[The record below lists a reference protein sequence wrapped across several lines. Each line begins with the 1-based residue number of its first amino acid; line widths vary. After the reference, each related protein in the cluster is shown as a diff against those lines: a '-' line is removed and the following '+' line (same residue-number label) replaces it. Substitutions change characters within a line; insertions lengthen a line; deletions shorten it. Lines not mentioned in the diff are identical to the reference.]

1 MERLMEPEAIYTIL
15 SVFFLA
21 VIISRRPSVVEEPFE
36 DSDISPQLMDDL
48 LSDLYELAGIAEEVV
63 VTRNNGE
70 TVKIRYRK
78 EEKPAPPVATATSKE
93 GPDSRLVW
101 SQDGRSLQRE
111 TLNWGGEQ

>member
-1 MERLMEPEAIYTIL
+1 MEPEALYTIL
-15 SVFFLA
+15 GIFA
-21 VIISRRPSVVEEPFE
+21 VVCLFSRRPAVEEPFE
-36 DSDISPQLMDDL
+36 DSEISPQLMDDL
-48 LSDLYELAGIAEEVV
+48 LSDLYELAGIAEEVT
-63 VTRNNGE
+63 VTRTTGE

-101 SQDGRSLQRE
+101 AEDGRSLQRE